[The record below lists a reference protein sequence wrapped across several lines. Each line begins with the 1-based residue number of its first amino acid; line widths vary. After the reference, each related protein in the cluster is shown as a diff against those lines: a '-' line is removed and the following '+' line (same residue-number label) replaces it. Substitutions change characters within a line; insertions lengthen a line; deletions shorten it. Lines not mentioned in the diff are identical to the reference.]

1 MIRKI
6 FKNAGLF
13 MSFSNCQF
21 TNRWDGFCASIIIPF
36 ETVGKNGVNTIF
48 RLSSEIVRY
57 IRIPISP
64 RNFLVTTDILPIVVA
79 IWISDSHP
87 EIMRCS
93 DCLSGF
99 LDYFVIQNCNHW
111 LKKSAALSKALKTI
125 ATILRC
131 FSNIIRSAFN
141 VVAVAL
147 NISVIISKFWTV
159 TFI

>member
-36 ETVGKNGVNTIF
+36 ETVGKNSVNTIF

-93 DCLSGF
+93 DCLSSF
-99 LDYFVIQNCNHW
+99 LDYCVIRNLSLW
-111 LKKSAALSKALKTI
+111 FEKSADTKISKMIFTI
-125 ATILRC
+125 FRC
-131 FSNIIRSAFN
+131 FSEIMRSGFN
-141 VVAVAL
+141 VV
-147 NISVIISKFWTV
+147 TV
-159 TFI
+159 T